1 VNRGVV
7 LTLVAL
13 VVVNLIMTY
22 AYFSFV
28 PDAIR

>member
-1 VNRGVV
+1 MIEGFDKN
-7 LTLVAL
+7 AL
-13 VVVNLIMTY
+13 VIVNLIMTY